1 MGMSLNKMI
10 QTALLGAENGAM
22 EKIAQEAGVNCDA
35 CGKAAPPN
43 SKLCRECAE
52 KASRREE
59 AQAGGEEQEK
69 TSAAH
74 VEKLAAAVEYLVQN
88 FGSVQRPVG
97 RVKMAQEPAVTTTPD
112 DVGPGSGATSLP
124 TNLKSPTPGMM
135 PENFGEAKKN
145 KPPMKPPLESGNQ
158 PTAAG
163 NAMQTDHDSP
173 PGGTAPY
180 PETGVMKAGSIGRVG
195 RIKAAMLRKV
205 GADAESPA
213 SVSGKKTQSITG
225 PENQPSTAVRPAEV
239 TSQEKMIAGN
249 EAAIGATKRQAKE
262 VPKRRMGEVLSE
274 PMQTSSTDSALSQA
288 LGSDV
293 VSKGGA
299 KVASANLSTLQ
310 KIASQGCQCKAQ
322 QLEEGSCGFCKIASR
337 VERRKHAQA
346 GARPFVSLN
355 VPGVPR

>member
-1 MGMSLNKMI
+1 
-10 QTALLGAENGAM
+10 
-22 EKIAQEAGVNCDA
+22 
-35 CGKAAPPN
+35 
-43 SKLCRECAE
+43 
-52 KASRREE
+52 
-59 AQAGGEEQEK
+59 
-69 TSAAH
+69 
-74 VEKLAAAVEYLVQN
+74 
-88 FGSVQRPVG
+88 
-97 RVKMAQEPAVTTTPD
+97 
-112 DVGPGSGATSLP
+112 
-124 TNLKSPTPGMM
+124 
-135 PENFGEAKKN
+135 
-145 KPPMKPPLESGNQ
+145 
-158 PTAAG
+158 
-163 NAMQTDHDSP
+163 
-173 PGGTAPY
+173 
-180 PETGVMKAGSIGRVG
+180 
-195 RIKAAMLRKV
+195 
-205 GADAESPA
+205 
-213 SVSGKKTQSITG
+213 VSGKKTQSITG